1 MLRIRL
7 RRMGKKHKPFY
18 RIVVSDS
25 RKTPKSKFNDVL
37 GYYDPTVE
45 PNLFKIELG
54 KMEEW
59 VKNGA
64 QPSEKI
70 KKLIARFKKEES
82 KKAEDVIA

>member
-25 RKTPKSKFNDVL
+25 RKTPTSTVNDIL

-59 VKNGA
+59 LKKGA
-64 QPSEKI
+64 QPSDKV
-70 KKLIARFKKEES
+70 KRLIARFKKEDS
-82 KKAEDVIA
+82 TKVEDVIA